1 MANSRSIADNRKA
14 RHEYHVEET
23 FEAGIVLTGT
33 EVKALREGRASIHES
48 YASPEDGAIYLI
60 NAHIPEYAPAQR
72 FNHEPRRRR
81 KLLLKQREIN
91 KLTGSVQREGRTIVP
106 LRMYFNSRG
115 LAKLEI
121 ALATG
126 KKLHD
131 KRQTAKD
138 RDWQRQKARLMRE
151 KG

>member
-1 MANSRSIADNRKA
+1 MPARKVIADNRRA
-14 RHEYHVEET
+14 RHEYHIEDT
-23 FEAGIVLTGT
+23 FEAGLVLTGT
-33 EVKALREGRASIHES
+33 EVKALREGRATIHES
-48 YASPEDGAIYLI
+48 YASAEDGAVYLI

-81 KLLLKQREIN
+81 KLLLHQREID
-91 KLTGSVQREGRTIVP
+91 KLTGAVQREGRTIVP
-106 LRMYFNSRG
+106 LKLFFNERG
-115 LAKLEI
+115 MAKLEI

-138 RDWQRQKARLMRE
+138 RDWQRQKARLLRE